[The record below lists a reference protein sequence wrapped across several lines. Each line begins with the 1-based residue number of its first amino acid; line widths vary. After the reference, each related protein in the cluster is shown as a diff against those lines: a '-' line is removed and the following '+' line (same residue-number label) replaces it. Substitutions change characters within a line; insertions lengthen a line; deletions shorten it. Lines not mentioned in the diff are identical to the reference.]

1 MSMFEALAESVTDD
15 WLPETP
21 EWEESEK
28 LAREKEALGVYLSG
42 HPLDAFRH
50 ILKSWV
56 KFTAADLPD
65 TPDGESVAL
74 GVVVSAA
81 KEKVGKKG
89 GRVAILTVEDL
100 TGSVEVLVFG
110 DLLEKMAPW
119 LSQPSLPLWLKGD
132 VVQEDRGAKIVARE
146 VAPLGTSL
154 PRWPSRLDLRLR
166 ASTLTKD
173 QLLALRQVL
182 DRHHRHRARLSPLPE
197 PPGKRHPGP
206 PRGPGPHPLRGTDHR
221 TESPLRLSR
230 IEPVEPQFSEGA
242 GVSRSPAPDFFP
254 APGSAAFC
262 PKKN

>member
-1 MSMFEALAESVTDD
+1 M
-15 WLPETP
+15 
-21 EWEESEK
+21 
-28 LAREKEALGVYLSG
+28 YLSG

-56 KFTAADLPD
+56 KFTTADLPD
-65 TPDGESVAL
+65 TPDGETVAL

-132 VVQEDRGAKIVARE
+132 VVQEDRGTKIVARE

-166 ASTLTKD
+166 ASTLTKE

-182 DRHHRHRARLSPLPE
+182 DRHLGTVPAFLHFLNPRENGILALPE
-197 PPGKRHPGP
+197 ALALTPSED
-206 PRGPGPHPLRGTDHR
+206 LT
-221 TESPLRLSR
+221 TELNHLFGY
-230 IEPVEPQFSEGA
+230 PVL
-242 GVSRSPAPDFFP
+242 
-254 APGSAAFC
+254 
-262 PKKN
+262 NL